1 MEEKYK
7 KSINELKL
15 YMKTINII
23 PSEKQWNN
31 YAKEEKLL
39 SSKSMEYYSGIKF
52 NKMCR
57 KMIKK
62 GG

>member
-1 MEEKYK
+1 MKA
-7 KSINELKL
+7 INA
-15 YMKTINII
+15 I

-39 SSKSMEYYSGIKF
+39 SSKSMEYYSGTKF

-62 GG
+62 K